1 MISLLLGIPNNQ
13 PLLWTGRVASV
24 YNFVRVAPPRVAC
37 RPQNVIRYPPT
48 EPDMYWTYKSLP
60 ELTDLPQTERDR
72 LWKLARKDPLRW
84 RDAVVLLVL
93 AAVVTVTFFV
103 QDALPHSPKW
113 LHFLLFA
120 ASYFATFKAVDLVLL
135 ARYRP
140 VVRRLR
146 DGG

>member
-1 MISLLLGIPNNQ
+1 
-13 PLLWTGRVASV
+13 
-24 YNFVRVAPPRVAC
+24 
-37 RPQNVIRYPPT
+37 
-48 EPDMYWTYKSLP
+48 MYWTYKSLP
-60 ELTDLPQTERDR
+60 ELADLPKAERDR
-72 LWKLARKDPLRW
+72 LWKQARKDPFHW
-84 RDAVVLLVL
+84 RDAGVLLVL
-93 AAVVTVTFFV
+93 AAIVTVTFFV

-120 ASYFATFKAVDLVLL
+120 ASCFAAFKAVDFILL